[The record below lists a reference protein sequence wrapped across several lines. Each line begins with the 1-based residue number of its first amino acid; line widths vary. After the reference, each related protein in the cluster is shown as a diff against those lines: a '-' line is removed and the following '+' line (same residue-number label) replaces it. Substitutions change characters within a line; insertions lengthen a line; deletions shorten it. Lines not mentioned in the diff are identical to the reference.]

1 METAELREVDR
12 ELFARAV
19 SQAVRFLTRAP
30 RHLAADGDLLDAD
43 SLSAESLNRL
53 SDRDRCFDRE
63 WERLHIGKRG

>member
-19 SQAVRFLTRAP
+19 SRAVRFLTLAT
-30 RHLAADGDLLDAD
+30 RHLAAGGEPLDAD

-53 SDRDRCFDRE
+53 SDCDNCFDR
-63 WERLHIGKRG
+63 K